1 MELNIDKL
9 LDPIGQNILREL
21 KADARMSYSQLGRVV
36 GLSTPAVTERVRKL
50 EEAGVIRGYHARIR
64 EKEMDS
70 AVTAFI
76 ELSAVAAQYDRVK
89 KTANKLD
96 QVLECHHVS
105 GDAAFVLKICVAT
118 VSDLESVVAQFSPLG
133 TTRTSI
139 VLSSSKDGSQTP

>member
-1 MELNIDKL
+1 MDLNIEKL
-9 LDPIGQNILREL
+9 LDSIGQNILREL
-21 KADARMSYSQLGRVV
+21 KADARISYSQLGRVV

-64 EKEMDS
+64 EKNMDS

-76 ELSAVAAQYDRVK
+76 ELSAAASQYDQVK
-89 KTANKLD
+89 KAADKLD
-96 QVLECHHVS
+96 QVMECHHVS

-118 VSDLESVVAQFSPLG
+118 VSDLESVVAQFSPFG

-139 VLSSSKDGSQTP
+139 VLSSSKDGSQAR